1 MRRRIPPRPRPPL
14 TIERTVWN
22 IRTLHPPRRV
32 SAEGERPPFTLDGI
46 VRLSLARMGGFG
58 EQGRLQ

>member
-14 TIERTVWN
+14 RIERTVWK

-32 SAEGERPPFTLDGI
+32 VAAGERPPFTLDGI
-46 VRLSLARMGGFG
+46 VKVSLARLGGLG
-58 EQGRLQ
+58 EQGRAS